1 MISELRIPPGAR
13 RRVHSPSLGGRE
25 RKAARETKVPDKPWR
40 YRNLS
45 TFQELLRNSISTF
58 TPPPPAPSTDTLPG
72 RCLGLCGR
80 SWGKSGLGGGGA
92 PNYRIGHPSPR
103 EVPFF

>member
-80 SWGKSGLGGGGA
+80 SWGKSGLGGG
-92 PNYRIGHPSPR
+92 SPQL
-103 EVPFF
+103 

>member
-45 TFQELLRNSISTF
+45 TFQELLRHSMSTF
-58 TPPPPAPSTDTLPG
+58 TPPPPAPSLQQPRVSFRDTHPLFSQ
-72 RCLGLCGR
+72 GLKR
-80 SWGKSGLGGGGA
+80 A
-92 PNYRIGHPSPR
+92 
-103 EVPFF
+103 